1 MRRAGF
7 APEYDFTEAEVHG
20 RLSPM
25 IRRARPDDVRHIVAH
40 VHELAE
46 YEQLAHTCHA
56 DVERVHEHLFGA
68 KPACEALVAVA
79 AADDVV
85 GMAIFFQAYSTFAPG
100 PFLYLEDLYVTPRA
114 RGQGHGKALL
124 QALAADASA
133 RGMPRVQ
140 WSVLDWNA
148 PAISFYES
156 LGAQLL
162 PAWRTCRLQ
171 GDAIAK
177 LARDVRVPE

>member
-1 MRRAGF
+1 
-7 APEYDFTEAEVHG
+7 
-20 RLSPM
+20 M
-25 IRRARPDDVRHIVAH
+25 IRRARPDDVQHIVAY

-56 DVERVHEHLFGA
+56 DVERVHAHLFGA

-79 AADDVV
+79 PGGEVV

-114 RGQGHGKALL
+114 RGHGHGKALL

-140 WSVLDWNA
+140 WSVLDWNVS
-148 PAISFYES
+148 AIRFYES
-156 LGAQLL
+156 LGASVL
-162 PAWRTCRLQ
+162 PDWRTCRVE
-171 GDAIAK
+171 GEAIAR
-177 LARDVRVPE
+177 LAGAVPVPK

>member
-1 MRRAGF
+1 
-7 APEYDFTEAEVHG
+7 
-20 RLSPM
+20 M
-25 IRRARPDDVRHIVAH
+25 IRCARPDDVRHIVAH

-68 KPACEALVAVA
+68 RPACEAFVAV
-79 AADDVV
+79 DDTTSPEDVV

-124 QALAADASA
+124 EALAALAST

-140 WSVLDWNA
+140 WSVLDWNT

-162 PAWRTCRLQ
+162 PTWRTCRLE
-171 GDAIAK
+171 GDAIAN
-177 LARDVRVPE
+177 LARGVRVPE